1 MSKLQIYTFFHLA
14 YILNTNVQLSLTHQT
29 QWQSPRSLLY
39 QHQVTN
45 KLIIKKHAEK
55 MEKRLQNLLKN
66 EYGEVYDEE
75 ERTIKEAKKIIA
87 KRNPEL
93 ASCTPKE
100 AKEVLKVQ
108 LDGFL
113 HSRALFNKSLE
124 STQTLRDWWMNIGC
138 QAQKDG
144 NVLAALAVKLYSVC
158 PTSMVDEQQMS
169 VISWLN
175 SPKGNGQWVATIQ
188 NLAIIHSVHM
198 LQTKS
203 QQKCPMTVSW
213 CDIKEVIGWHGKTG
227 VVSLT
232 RDLYGITK
240 NKNPLKEPA
249 TTTPIKLATTAT
261 PAAKVIDITS
271 DDSGTNSEDEDGEDN
286 DVDLLI
292 EDSDKSAMDN
302 MKWVDELAQPAPSTA
317 NGSSFDVEEDM
328 DLAGFHYILADEHP
342 KEPSVEGK
350 STEKRKDG
358 SQEGKGKEKMSATV
372 ATEAVDWDAE

>member
-1 MSKLQIYTFFHLA
+1 
-14 YILNTNVQLSLTHQT
+14 
-29 QWQSPRSLLY
+29 
-39 QHQVTN
+39 
-45 KLIIKKHAEK
+45 

-213 CDIKEVIGWHGKTG
+213 CDIKEVIGWH
-227 VVSLT
+227 
-232 RDLYGITK
+232 
-240 NKNPLKEPA
+240 
-249 TTTPIKLATTAT
+249 ATTAT